1 MLATLARASVD
12 GAVLVAIVWAM
23 TRLLRLS
30 AAARTF
36 LWWCVA
42 AKFVVALIWIDPVAI
57 PVLSESSAGRDLTTT
72 IDARPDTMAG
82 RGVSLVGSGLQAL
95 GSRLEDP
102 MASVESL
109 NVRADGFAWA
119 GAALAIW
126 IAGFLIASI
135 GGVSRWREIR
145 AALRESS
152 AADETTKAML
162 ADLAGT
168 LGLRQLPDVRVSS
181 RVDTPLVAG
190 LTRTVVLLPTDRFD
204 RLEPRQQRMALCHEL
219 AHLKRADLWLGWV
232 PALAERAFFFHPLVH
247 LAAREY
253 ALWREAAC
261 DQTVLEALDATP
273 REYGR
278 LLLDLGVARPHA
290 GLAAAGASWSFQ
302 NLKRRITMLHEVS
315 TRSKASRV
323 AGAAAVALSVAAIVP
338 MQLVAR
344 PSTSVA
350 QESALEAL
358 SAAQG
363 ASDPQQTPKASAA
376 EKRTEQPQSD
386 FNYVFIHDEST
397 TTSGS
402 KADVARARR
411 FKRPGEP
418 LVWFRRG
425 GQEYV
430 IRDPQTVRQIQEV
443 WRHVHEFGAEHEKF
457 EADFE
462 AHRAEFEKM
471 HADIAKEHA
480 RMAAQQEKFEV
491 HQPDFD
497 KLADFAKEHAR
508 IAEQALIDSRIGE
521 LASRDIE
528 RAFREADELQSTV
541 DRAALELNTRIAQE
555 DMQLEVQKLR
565 AEIDKLS
572 EQIRLLVE
580 PLRHVTEPME
590 AWGKDMEG
598 LARQMAEGSHKAEQ
612 EMLEILER
620 ALKSGLAEVVR

>member
-1 MLATLARASVD
+1 MVATLARASVD

-23 TRLLRLS
+23 TRVLRLS

-42 AKFVVALIWIDPVAI
+42 AKFVVALIWIDPVGI
-57 PVLSESSAGRDLTTT
+57 PVLPRTGAGRDLTTA
-72 IDARPDTMAG
+72 IDARPDTIAG
-82 RGVSLVGSGLQAL
+82 RGASLVGSGLQAL
-95 GSRLEDP
+95 GSSLEDP
-102 MASVESL
+102 MASVETL
-109 NVRADGFAWA
+109 NVRADGFAWTG
-119 GAALAIW
+119 GAIAIW
-126 IAGFLIASI
+126 ITGLLIASI

-145 AALRESS
+145 AALRESC
-152 AADETTKAML
+152 AAGETTKAMVAEL
-162 ADLAGT
+162 AAT
-168 LGLRQLPDVRVSS
+168 LGLRRLPVVRESS
-181 RVDTPLVAG
+181 RMNTPLVTG
-190 LTRTVVLLPTDRFD
+190 LTRAVVLLPSERFH

-219 AHLKRADLWLGWV
+219 AHLKRADLWLGCV

-290 GLAAAGASWSFQ
+290 GLSAAGASWSFQ

-315 TRSKASRV
+315 TRSKASRI
-323 AGAAAVALSVAAIVP
+323 AGVAAVALSVAAIVP
-338 MQLVAR
+338 MRLVAR
-344 PSTSVA
+344 PSTPVA
-350 QESALEAL
+350 EEAALEAL
-358 SAAQG
+358 SAEQG
-363 ASDPQQTPKASAA
+363 AAYEPQQTPKPSVV

-402 KADVARARR
+402 KTDVERARR

-430 IRDPQTVRQIQEV
+430 IRDPETVRQIHEV
-443 WRHVHEFGAEHEKF
+443 WRHAHESGVEHEKF
-457 EADFE
+457 G
-462 AHRAEFEKM
+462 AHQAEFEKM
-471 HADIAKEHA
+471 HADMAREHA
-480 RMAAQQEKFEV
+480 RMAAVQEKFEL
-491 HQPDFD
+491 HQPDFE

-521 LASRDIE
+521 LASKEIE
-528 RAFREADELQSTV
+528 RAFRETGELQSTV
-541 DRAALELNTRIAQE
+541 DRAALELNTRIVQE
-555 DMQLEVQKLR
+555 EMQLEVSKLG
-565 AEIDKLS
+565 AEIERLS

-590 AWGKDMEG
+590 AWGKDMEV
-598 LARQMAEGSHKAEQ
+598 LARQIAEGAHKAEK